1 VRVESNW
8 RKLTKEGAEQ
18 VKHRRWRVYVD
29 GHQLRR
35 DEINAD
41 DSSREVVAEE
51 SVAQDGDVIRV
62 YRRSALPDGA
72 RLIVG
77 AYSADSP
84 TGRQYHLSDPR
95 IIGLNTATFSNLSQY
110 TASSLISGRS
120 EMRDMSIEDDQLE
133 GQPCRV
139 LVYAYEFGVA
149 KIWIRPDRD
158 FNIVRITKD
167 YDGQRTQLDCEL
179 AEVPNYGWFPSRIV
193 YQQNNE
199 NSYSV
204 RETLQIECRDVNQPV
219 GPAVFSFAGMGV
231 PAGREIYDFTGE
243 NFVKQVMTKSGPVVT
258 QANTQNQIQPIQPP
272 ARSSAVW
279 ILVIN
284 GVVLAALALWL
295 MLGRRNKPA

>member
-1 VRVESNW
+1 
-8 RKLTKEGAEQ
+8 
-18 VKHRRWRVYVD
+18 
-29 GHQLRR
+29 
-35 DEINAD
+35 
-41 DSSREVVAEE
+41 
-51 SVAQDGDVIRV
+51 
-62 YRRSALPDGA
+62 
-72 RLIVG
+72 
-77 AYSADSP
+77 
-84 TGRQYHLSDPR
+84 
-95 IIGLNTATFSNLSQY
+95 
-110 TASSLISGRS
+110 
-120 EMRDMSIEDDQLE
+120 MSIEDDQLE
-133 GQPCRV
+133 GEPCRV

-204 RETLQIECRDVNQPV
+204 RETLQIECRDVNLPV